1 MNKQLAAMGLRFADP
16 VQEQNFRAAY
26 AAEVL
31 VRQRVLAGFG
41 LVVFLVFALRD
52 IAIGPVFG
60 WEPFYWRIF
69 VILPLL
75 AFAFVSS
82 FTESLQP
89 QFPRIFAALLIA
101 VIAATGTL
109 SLLYPPYG
117 PNDPAQMTRTLST
130 MMMLVA
136 TMCVAGLRFEHAV
149 VVGGIAAAFWMLGSI
164 ARPLPP
170 PLYPSMIL
178 NIVTT
183 FLICAAVAYWLE
195 RAARDAF
202 AARLAAKA
210 EIEKRQD
217 ALVATLPKHVAER
230 LVRNERPIAEAFVE
244 AFVVLADLAGFSTL
258 LKRIGPKRAVQMLDD
273 LFTEFDVLTEKHRLQ
288 RLRTVGDS
296 YVAVGGTFD
305 SQGGAAEAAQ
315 MALDMLEAVA
325 RVATRYDLPLRVRIG
340 VHVGPLIGGVV
351 GRTAPI
357 YDFWGDAFDV
367 AAGLQSAADAGQILC
382 SENFY
387 WRAGRTWAF
396 EGSGA
401 REFAG
406 VGTLQTF
413 RLIGPARAAQAA
425 D

>member
-1 MNKQLAAMGLRFADP
+1 M
-16 VQEQNFRAAY
+16 
-26 AAEVL
+26 
-31 VRQRVLAGFG
+31 
-41 LVVFLVFALRD
+41 
-52 IAIGPVFG
+52 
-60 WEPFYWRIF
+60 
-69 VILPLL
+69 
-75 AFAFVSS
+75 
-82 FTESLQP
+82 
-89 QFPRIFAALLIA
+89 
-101 VIAATGTL
+101 
-109 SLLYPPYG
+109 
-117 PNDPAQMTRTLST
+117 
-130 MMMLVA
+130 
-136 TMCVAGLRFEHAV
+136 
-149 VVGGIAAAFWMLGSI
+149 
-164 ARPLPP
+164 
-170 PLYPSMIL
+170 
-178 NIVTT
+178 
-183 FLICAAVAYWLE
+183 
-195 RAARDAF
+195 
-202 AARLAAKA
+202 
-210 EIEKRQD
+210 
-217 ALVATLPKHVAER
+217 
-230 LVRNERPIAEAFVE
+230 NERPIAEAFVE
-244 AFVVLADLAGFSTL
+244 SFVVLADLAGFSTL